1 MLSLVGVKQVEV
13 TTWSKGWESYQ
24 GIARGPLGCLFLS
37 RVDQKM
43 MLFTPMQATCALLED
58 PTLFGEPLV
67 LFSALQ
73 LQTACPIPCPR
84 TPVPSPSHIH
94 RSVSFLHSHFLRPL
108 LSVAKALC
116 VKTVGAQA
124 LKLFQEHRIFSEVVS
139 DQEAV
144 AAIEKFVG
152 MFQVLS
158 RPNLLVQEL
167 SSCPVHLVCQGTPS
181 LQIFLIVL
189 SLTPSYNFPLM
200 KDTTTMQNNKIQ
212 NRKTNGTHEEVSLIT
227 MTAGDNN

>member
-1 MLSLVGVKQVEV
+1 MLYWKTPLCLGILWYFSVLYSCRCTPHPLPTYPSSSSL
-13 TTWSKGWESYQ
+13 SHSSF
-24 GIARGPLGCLFLS
+24 CLFLS
-37 RVDQKM
+37 
-43 MLFTPMQATCALLED
+43 L
-58 PTLFGEPLV
+58 
-67 LFSALQ
+67 
-73 LQTACPIPCPR
+73 
-84 TPVPSPSHIH
+84 PSCLC
-94 RSVSFLHSHFLRPL
+94 FLHSHFLHPL
-108 LSVAKALC
+108 FSVAKALC

-124 LKLFQEHRIFSEVVS
+124 LKLFQEHRIFSEVIS

-167 SSCPVHLVCQGTPS
+167 SGCPVHLVCQGTPS

-200 KDTTTMQNNKIQ
+200 KDNTTMQNNEIQ
-212 NRKTNGTHEEVSLIT
+212 NRKTNGTNEEVSLIT